1 MEFNE
6 FNVRKFVDLTND
18 LCSELKVYN
27 KFKLNF
33 KWDDLVVYLPA
44 RARYEAD
51 KMFVVNRDDYYHSH
65 YHWYIY
71 TNTENPD
78 SDAYLTEQ
86 LVEYFEEL
94 ADTYKNLTY
103 YFDDMRTIISFKP
116 MQNYVWI
123 MFEISTNVIE
133 KSRILCTALEW
144 DKIEGPN
151 IKGTVDNMTWDITI
165 SRR

>member
-33 KWDDLVVYLPA
+33 RFGDLVVYLPA
-44 RARYEAD
+44 RARYKAD

-78 SDAYLTEQ
+78 SDAYLTEH
-86 LVEYFEEL
+86 LIEYFEEL

-103 YFDDMRTIISFKP
+103 YFDGIRAIISFKP
-116 MQNYVWI
+116 MENYVWV
-123 MFEISTNVIE
+123 MFEIDMNVIE
-133 KSRILCTALEW
+133 MSRILCAAMEW